1 MTSQP
6 TITTSKPSFT
16 LPLATVLVIGGGL
29 SIGFYSLIR
38 LGPLSFDVLHRYC
51 LGHPVAIAS
60 VTLFFVGMTS
70 LFYKWQAVV
79 NQSSLASRMC
89 TALRRLITDGEE
101 VPPNQR
107 ASWMQANF
115 VELPSRLQASWLGQ
129 RVARVLD
136 LQIQRGRR
144 AAVERDLESLS
155 GQDADAQHESHALL
169 RIINWAMPMLGFL
182 GTVLGISKTLG
193 GLDTQL
199 LATEQQAAMD
209 QLTDGLFV
217 AFDTTAIA
225 LVLTV
230 ISMFVQFGINRLEL
244 KLLGR
249 IDRNSSDTLIGF
261 MGVDPTDSHATLL
274 APVKEMAADLV
285 AAVNTLIETQTAL
298 WGRTIV
304 EAQGQWQKWS
314 DATAEQTEK
323 DIGAALKLAFKSH
336 TEQLQKVYDDVNRQ
350 ADSRAQQW
358 QRTLSDQARLAQAHQ
373 KEICKQSEEIHDQT
387 LAIRELVSQT
397 TDLKKLEVSIADN
410 LRQLE
415 DVGRIEKA
423 TLCVGEAVAVL
434 ATSLERAGV
443 FRQPVKP
450 RPKRTDATDSAK
462 TKTGDSASLGGV
474 QPTQQ
479 PHEARSDNPAQ
490 RKAA

>member
-6 TITTSKPSFT
+6 TNPASKPSFA
-16 LPLATVLVIGGGL
+16 LPLGAVLIIGGAL

-38 LGPLSFDVLHRYC
+38 LGPLSFEVLHRYC

-70 LFYKWQAVV
+70 LVYKWQAVL
-79 NQSSLASRMC
+79 NQSSLAARMC
-89 TALRRLITDGEE
+89 SALRRLITDGEE

-115 VELPSRLQASWLGQ
+115 VELPPRLQSSWLGQ

-155 GQDADAQHESHALL
+155 AQDADAQHESHALL

-209 QLTDGLFV
+209 QLTKGLFV

-274 APVKEMAADLV
+274 APVREMAADLV
-285 AAVNTLIETQTAL
+285 SSVNTLIETQTAL
-298 WGRTIV
+298 WARTIV

-336 TEQLQKVYDDVNRQ
+336 TEQLQQVYDDVNRQ

-373 KEICKQSEEIHDQT
+373 KEICNQSEEIHEQT

-397 TDLKKLEVSIADN
+397 TDLKKLEETVAEN

-443 FRQPVKP
+443 LRPPVKP
-450 RPKRTDATDSAK
+450 RPKRTTTSDSTKANSESTPSGNVPLPQEQPDAQSET
-462 TKTGDSASLGGV
+462 
-474 QPTQQ
+474 
-479 PHEARSDNPAQ
+479 PAQ